1 MDTTLTDIIIDTIVN
16 AAYLHEWQKRELV
29 VGVYGEDSKDS
40 KEHAKFNERLAEL
53 KNQQY

>member
-29 VGVYGEDSKDS
+29 AGVYGEDSK
-40 KEHAKFNERLAEL
+40 EYAKFNERLAEL
-53 KNQQY
+53 KIQQY